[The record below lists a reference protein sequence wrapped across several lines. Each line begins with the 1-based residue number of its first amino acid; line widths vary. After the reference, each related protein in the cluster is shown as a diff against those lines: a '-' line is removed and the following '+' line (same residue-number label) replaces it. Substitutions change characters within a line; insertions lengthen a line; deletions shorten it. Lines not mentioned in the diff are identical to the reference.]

1 MYFLKS
7 MGIEFFSAAVLLL
20 PFFLAVRRIRRP
32 VLYFLS
38 LYFAGLYLVTGLPT
52 VLFAWF
58 DPRFYLLPFV
68 GMAEDIKNS
77 ILNVLLFL
85 PLGFLVPL
93 FCGRFRSFHAALLLG
108 VSCSLF
114 IELAQIFTYRLS
126 DVNDLVTNTTGA
138 VLGYLLA
145 KPLFPRTVSLPQI
158 SVNALAL
165 TAGITVCVMFFLQPL
180 LVNLIWYLIP

>member
-32 VLYFLS
+32 VLYLLS

-52 VLFAWF
+52 VLFVRY
-58 DPRFYLLPFV
+58 DPSFYLLPFV
-68 GMAEDIKNS
+68 GIAEDIKNS

-93 FCGRFRSFHAALLLG
+93 FCGRFRGFHAALLLG
-108 VSCSLF
+108 LSVSLF
-114 IELAQIFTYRLS
+114 IELTQVFTYRIS
-126 DVNDLVTNTTGA
+126 DINDLITNTLGA
-138 VLGYLLA
+138 ALGYLLA
-145 KPLFPRTVSLPQI
+145 RPLFPRAGRLPQI
-158 SVNALAL
+158 SSAALAL
-165 TAGITVCVMFFLQPL
+165 TAGVTVCVMFFLQPL
-180 LVNLIWYLIP
+180 LVDLIWYLIP